1 MSARDPYRFLSELE
15 ETTIQSLV
23 NRLESRGKDPTFAR
37 LLDEYLDKL
46 PSVSSVQ
53 VLDLGCGTG
62 VAARALARR
71 KGFSGQITGVDHG
84 PVFIEAARRLA
95 AEEGVGD
102 KVKFRVGDAHA
113 LDYSDG
119 SFDAVILHTLIS
131 HVTEALTVLK
141 EAARVVRPGGT
152 VAIFD
157 GDYSS
162 LTYAYPDPE
171 LGELMDGGLVAAV
184 FNNPRVM
191 PSLPRWLRQ
200 VGLELAETLPHVYAE
215 IGTGGYFKSFAE
227 TYAPLV
233 SRAGLV
239 SKEKVDIWLA
249 EQRLSPALTPSTFLI
264 SRGITIWFLL
274 DSLTSCITNLPALL
288 LLER

>member
-1 MSARDPYRFLSELE
+1 MSARDPYRFLNELE
-15 ETTIQSLV
+15 EATVQSLI
-23 NRLESRGKDPTFAR
+23 NRLESRGKEPTFAK
-37 LLDEYLDKL
+37 LLDAYLDKL
-46 PSVSSVQ
+46 PLAPSVH

-62 VAARALARR
+62 VAARTLARR
-71 KGFSGQITGVDHG
+71 KGFSGQVTGVDHG
-84 PVFIEAARRLA
+84 PVFVAAARRLA
-95 AEEGVGD
+95 AEEGVSD
-102 KVKFRVGDAHA
+102 KVKFQVGDAHA

-131 HVTEALTVLK
+131 HVSEPLTVLK

-239 SKEKVDIWLA
+239 SKEKVDIWLT
-249 EQRLSPALTPSTFLI
+249 EQRRAMEEGTFFAACNYYTYLA
-264 SRGITIWFLL
+264 RR
-274 DSLTSCITNLPALL
+274 PVVV
-288 LLER
+288 

>member
-15 ETTIQSLV
+15 ETTVQSLI
-23 NRLESRGKDPTFAR
+23 NRLESRGKEPTFAR
-37 LLDEYLDKL
+37 LLDAYLDKL
-46 PSVSSVQ
+46 PLVSSVH

-71 KGFSGQITGVDHG
+71 KNFSGQVTGVDHG
-84 PVFIEAARRLA
+84 PVFIEAATRLA
-95 AEEGVGD
+95 AEEGIGD
-102 KVKFRVGDAHA
+102 KVKFHVGDAHA

-131 HVTEALTVLK
+131 HVTEAMTVLK

-191 PSLPRWLRQ
+191 PSLPRWFRQ
-200 VGLELAETLPHVYAE
+200 VGLEMAETLPHVYAE

-227 TYAPLV
+227 TYAPMV

-239 SKEKVDIWLA
+239 SKEKVDTWLA
-249 EQRLSPALTPSTFLI
+249 EQRRAMEEGTFFAACNYYAYLA
-264 SRGITIWFLL
+264 RRPMG
-274 DSLTSCITNLPALL
+274 A
-288 LLER
+288 

>member
-1 MSARDPYRFLSELE
+1 MSARDPYRFLKELDE
-15 ETTIQSLV
+15 VTVQSLI
-23 NRLESRGKDPTFAR
+23 NRLESRGKEPTFAR
-37 LLDEYLDKL
+37 LLDAYLDKL
-46 PSVSSVQ
+46 SLVPSAH

-62 VAARALARR
+62 VAARTLARR
-71 KGFSGQITGVDHG
+71 KDFSGGVTGVDHG
-84 PVFIEAARRLA
+84 AVFIETARRLA
-95 AEEGVGD
+95 AKEGIGHQVE
-102 KVKFRVGDAHA
+102 FHVGDAHA
-113 LDYSDG
+113 LNYSDG

-131 HVTEALTVLK
+131 HVTEPLTVLK

-157 GDYSS
+157 GDYAS
-162 LTYAYPDPE
+162 LTYAYSDPE

-191 PSLPRWLRQ
+191 PSLPRWFRQ
-200 VGLELAETLPHVYAE
+200 VGLELVETLPHVYAE

-239 SKEKVDIWLA
+239 SKEKVDIWLS
-249 EQRLSPALTPSTFLI
+249 EQRQAMEEGTFFAACNYYAYLA
-264 SRGITIWFLL
+264 RR
-274 DSLTSCITNLPALL
+274 PVVA
-288 LLER
+288 

>member
-1 MSARDPYRFLSELE
+1 MSARDPYRFLNELE
-15 ETTIQSLV
+15 EATVQSLI
-23 NRLESRGKDPTFAR
+23 NRLESRGKEPTFAK
-37 LLDEYLDKL
+37 LLDAYLDKL
-46 PSVSSVQ
+46 PLAPSVH

-62 VAARALARR
+62 VAARTLARR
-71 KGFSGQITGVDHG
+71 KGFSGQVTGVDHG
-84 PVFIEAARRLA
+84 PVFVAAARRLA
-95 AEEGVGD
+95 AEEGVSD
-102 KVKFRVGDAHA
+102 KVKFQVGDAHA

-131 HVTEALTVLK
+131 HVSEPLTVLK

-239 SKEKVDIWLA
+239 SKEKVDIWLT
-249 EQRLSPALTPSTFLI
+249 EQRRAMEEGTFFAACNYYAYLA
-264 SRGITIWFLL
+264 RR
-274 DSLTSCITNLPALL
+274 PVVV
-288 LLER
+288 